1 MDVFCFRNSANKFQ
15 KLLHSLQN
23 LHVAHLFR
31 DWDFGDGDL
40 RHYKKQYQEVKLEMK
55 LMIGLNMVENLLML
69 VPLLYTGEFVLIWKE
84 FDKFN
89 ISICCRISGTGQT
102 PHHHKFPQVPVPR

>member
-1 MDVFCFRNSANKFQ
+1 M
-15 KLLHSLQN
+15 
-23 LHVAHLFR
+23 AHLFR

-69 VPLLYTGEFVLIWKE
+69 VPLLYTGEFVLIQEE
-84 FDKFN
+84 FVTFY
-89 ISICCRISGTGQT
+89 ISICIRISGTGQT
-102 PHHHKFPQVPVPR
+102 PHHHKFRQVPVPR

>member
-1 MDVFCFRNSANKFQ
+1 MGVLCFRNSASKFE

-23 LHVAHLFR
+23 LHVGHLFR

-55 LMIGLNMVENLLML
+55 LMIGLNMVENMLML
-69 VPLLYTGEFVLIWKE
+69 GPLLYTGEFLLLIRRA
-84 FDKFN
+84 FVTFY
-89 ISICCRISGTGQT
+89 ISICCRISGAGQT
-102 PHHHKFPQVPVPR
+102 PHHHQF

>member
-1 MDVFCFRNSANKFQ
+1 MDVLCFRNSAKKFQ

-23 LHVAHLFR
+23 LHQAHLFH
-31 DWDFGDGDL
+31 DWDVGDGDL

-69 VPLLYTGEFVLIWKE
+69 VPLFYTGEILLKE
-84 FDKFN
+84 
-89 ISICCRISGTGQT
+89 
-102 PHHHKFPQVPVPR
+102 

>member
-1 MDVFCFRNSANKFQ
+1 MDVFFFRNSAQKFQ

-23 LHVAHLFR
+23 LHQAHLFH
-31 DWDFGDGDL
+31 DWDVGDGDL

-69 VPLLYTGEFVLIWKE
+69 VPLLYTGEVLLIE
-84 FDKFN
+84 
-89 ISICCRISGTGQT
+89 
-102 PHHHKFPQVPVPR
+102 

>member
-1 MDVFCFRNSANKFQ
+1 MDVLCFRNLAKKFQ

-69 VPLLYTGEFVLIWKE
+69 VPLLYTGELLLKE
-84 FDKFN
+84 
-89 ISICCRISGTGQT
+89 
-102 PHHHKFPQVPVPR
+102 